1 METLVLCPEELCL
14 GPGRLTPSSLIGL
27 GPAFASEF
35 SIWTSGDLEKGTRF
49 LPWKG
54 TVRSDKLPVHDKLP
68 EFDIRH
74 RFGLYDEISEVL
86 PGRRLRQCNWIR
98 FLRYSLVC
106 NEEINVI
113 GTKGPTGEPVFE
125 LIRDVGPKT
134 ELVAFFVPERP
145 EETFLLPAIQYLR
158 HTLFKRLIDN
168 VLEESPLDLSTSL
181 VMSKVF
187 NPHGIHQPLAPPH
200 PHHHIPGRGGG
211 SQPSPAHSVEGRKS
225 VSSDCTTSTV
235 ESDVPRTSTTST
247 SEALHLTAV
256 AAARR
261 SLLDKVPTSCITS
274 HLGSRPSAIITQT
287 PTPPP
292 PQTQ

>member
-1 METLVLCPEELCL
+1 MHRVDRCY
-14 GPGRLTPSSLIGL
+14 
-27 GPAFASEF
+27 EF
-35 SIWTSGDLEKGTRF
+35 CFF
-49 LPWKG
+49 LQ
-54 TVRSDKLPVHDKLP
+54 
-68 EFDIRH
+68 IRH

-145 EETFLLPAIQYLR
+145 EEAFLLPAIQYLR

-187 NPHGIHQPLAPPH
+187 NQHAAAAAAAH
-200 PHHHIPGRGGG
+200 PAAVAAGAHHHLPSSHHHIPQGG

-225 VSSDCTTSTV
+225 VSSDCTTSTL
-235 ESDVPRTSTTST
+235 ESDVPRPPTMST
-247 SEALHLTAV
+247 SEALHLTHTAV

-261 SLLDKVPTSCITS
+261 SLLEKVKFC
-274 HLGSRPSAIITQT
+274 L
-287 PTPPP
+287 
-292 PQTQ
+292 

>member
-1 METLVLCPEELCL
+1 M
-14 GPGRLTPSSLIGL
+14 
-27 GPAFASEF
+27 
-35 SIWTSGDLEKGTRF
+35 
-49 LPWKG
+49 
-54 TVRSDKLPVHDKLP
+54 
-68 EFDIRH
+68 
-74 RFGLYDEISEVL
+74 L

-187 NPHGIHQPLAPPH
+187 NPHCIHQPLAAPH
-200 PHHHIPGRGGG
+200 PHHHITGRGGG

-235 ESDVPRTSTTST
+235 ESDLPRTSTTST

-261 SLLDKVPTSCITS
+261 SLLDKVRSCF
-274 HLGSRPSAIITQT
+274 RN
-287 PTPPP
+287 
-292 PQTQ
+292 